1 MTKAQSRKTHRA
13 AEGLLEQTAAL
24 AGKAVGIGARTIGRA
39 VSAVGLGGERTMAKK
54 RSASKRDLLKKRT
67 GKMFAKRTAK
77 GRFKEIDSVK
87 RSIPSDRRKK
97 AKRKVRSGYGDQG
110 DR

>member
-1 MTKAQSRKTHRA
+1 
-13 AEGLLEQTAAL
+13 
-24 AGKAVGIGARTIGRA
+24 
-39 VSAVGLGGERTMAKK
+39 
-54 RSASKRDLLKKRT
+54 LKKRT
-67 GKMFAKRTAK
+67 GKAFAKRTAK
-77 GRFKEIDSVK
+77 GRFKEIDAMK